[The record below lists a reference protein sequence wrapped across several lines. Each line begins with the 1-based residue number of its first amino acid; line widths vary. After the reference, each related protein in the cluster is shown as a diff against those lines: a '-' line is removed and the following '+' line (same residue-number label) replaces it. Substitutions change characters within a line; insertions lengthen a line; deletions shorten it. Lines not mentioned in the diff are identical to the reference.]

1 MVRHG
6 VAVVVMVMAVAVAA
20 RHLHPEALVP
30 LLVLHVL
37 LGDELLVPLD
47 LGHDLLLV
55 LRLERL
61 RGRGWR
67 R

>member
-1 MVRHG
+1 
-6 VAVVVMVMAVAVAA
+6 MAVAAC
-20 RHLHPEALVP
+20 HLHPEALVP

-61 RGRGWR
+61 QLLLVALL
-67 R
+67 